1 MGTVT
6 DAVKAVNEALARHK
20 GKTEDASAAYKAW
33 VVASFMAIRKEFFPC
48 VAPVGQGEVGGGRER
63 QMRLWGYG
71 GIGRPWDGR
80 RGA

>member
-33 VVASFMAIRKEFFPC
+33 VVASFMAIRKEFFP
-48 VAPVGQGEVGGGRER
+48 
-63 QMRLWGYG
+63 
-71 GIGRPWDGR
+71 
-80 RGA
+80 